1 MIIPTSLLH
10 LLILLSVCSL
20 KSNLESK
27 INAKCFWLLM
37 SCTLM
42 SLNTNEGKL
51 SLSHLW
57 EKTYPY
63 GLLTKVRIKQH
74 LSMECPFTYF
84 IQIVIVLSI
93 RKRFVF
99 NLKKRIFYIFI
110 LYLYS
115 NIFHIEKANII
126 IAYSNIIL

>member
-1 MIIPTSLLH
+1 MKGNFPCR
-10 LLILLSVCSL
+10 VY
-20 KSNLESK
+20 
-27 INAKCFWLLM
+27 
-37 SCTLM
+37 
-42 SLNTNEGKL
+42 GK
-51 SLSHLW
+51 
-57 EKTYPY
+57 KTYPY

-74 LSMECPFTYF
+74 LSLESPFTSF

-99 NLKKRIFYIFI
+99 NLKKRIFYMLI

-115 NIFHIEKANII
+115 NIFHTEKANII